1 MTLEDSDNGGD
12 IEGGSAY
19 VRGMAYYKQGDFK
32 KAAEEFFAVTEED
45 PSNDKAWNAYGICL
59 TKLSEF
65 ASAERCYE
73 NALKI
78 HPENMSYQKNSD
90 INRKKLK

>member
-1 MTLEDSDNGGD
+1 MILRQAVED
-12 IEGGSAY
+12 
-19 VRGMAYYKQGDFK
+19 
-32 KAAEEFFAVTEED
+32 FFAVTEED

-78 HPENMSYQKNSD
+78 HPENMSYQKNRD
-90 INRKKLK
+90 INRKKMK